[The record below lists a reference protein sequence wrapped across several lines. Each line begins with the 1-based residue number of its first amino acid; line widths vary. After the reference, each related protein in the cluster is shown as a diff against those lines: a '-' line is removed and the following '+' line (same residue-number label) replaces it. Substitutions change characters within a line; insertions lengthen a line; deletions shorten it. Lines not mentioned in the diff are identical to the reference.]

1 MYIIVMEREIPRSH
15 DQREELIS
23 GSLQNK
29 LGQTQTFLSN
39 AKDPLERRQSKGGTT
54 LLQDYNKETRFR
66 ERFEKRSD
74 GDPFE

>member
-39 AKDPLERRQSKGGTT
+39 AKEPLERRQSKGGTAR
-54 LLQDYNKETRFR
+54 LQ
-66 ERFEKRSD
+66 
-74 GDPFE
+74 

>member
-1 MYIIVMEREIPRSH
+1 MMAMEREIPRSH

-39 AKDPLERRQSKGGTT
+39 AKEPLERRQSN
-54 LLQDYNKETRFR
+54 YNKETRFR